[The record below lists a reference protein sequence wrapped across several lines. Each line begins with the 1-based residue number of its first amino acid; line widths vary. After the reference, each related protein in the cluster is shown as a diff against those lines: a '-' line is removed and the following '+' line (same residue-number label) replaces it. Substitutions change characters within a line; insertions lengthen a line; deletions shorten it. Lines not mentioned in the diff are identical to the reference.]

1 MAHQWDFVDLSEP
14 NYQYT
19 FDGAN
24 AVTVYTNLS
33 VDTQALIK
41 AQEEHKESE
50 NPDSTES
57 LTDTIDTDDTL
68 GAENLCYTAYNVN
81 PLSPINVGAVG
92 LRRMESQEIDYI
104 DTTESDMR
112 ARCQQYAVMLLHR
125 QTCVSTNLSFNSP
138 IIPHLDVNKT
148 IGITDKYQKIDNE
161 TFVVQSITI
170 PLGAGAMQITA
181 TNINWLPAATNLEG
195 MGVG

>member
-1 MAHQWDFVDLSEP
+1 MSEP

-41 AQEEHKESE
+41 AQEEHEANKKAEE
-50 NPDSTES
+50 TNSTQV
-57 LTDTIDTDDTL
+57 LADTIDTEDTI
-68 GAENLCYTAYNVN
+68 GAENLYYTAYNVN

-92 LRRMESQEIDYI
+92 LRRMESKEIDYI

-161 TFVVQSITI
+161 TFVIQSITI
-170 PLGAGAMQITA
+170 PLGTGAMQITA
-181 TNINWLPAATNLEG
+181 TNINWLPSATNLEG